1 MPGSSRMA
9 DQLALL
15 RTFCEAA
22 VAGSF
27 SEAARVL
34 GVSRAAVSAQVAR
47 LERDTGARLLAR
59 TTRRVALTDEGRRY
73 LEGAQRILADLDA
86 LTAETTRRA
95 GQVTG
100 HLTVEM
106 PEFIGTRLVAPR
118 LPRFLEAHPQLT
130 LALVLNEKVDEVAR
144 ADADVLVRFAL
155 PEDRR
160 LRYRRLGA
168 MRLVC
173 AASPAYLRRC
183 PAPSHPRDLPR
194 HRTIDYVYSALG
206 KPFDWELV
214 REPASRLRPGPTAT
228 PARPARPVVV
238 PAQGRLIV
246 NNTDAGLALAL
257 AGHGILHEMDYVAR
271 PLFDSGALQRVLP
284 GWTSPEYALHALW
297 HPGRPVAPRITAFV
311 DFLAETL
318 REAAEPAMRS
328 VTSRPLTSRPV
339 TPRRRREA

>member
-1 MPGSSRMA
+1 MA

-15 RTFCEAA
+15 RTFREAA

-27 SEAARVL
+27 SEAARAL
-34 GVSRAAVSAQVAR
+34 GVSRAAVSAQIAR

-59 TTRRVALTDEGRRY
+59 TTRRVALTDEGRRF

-118 LPRFLEAHPQLT
+118 LPRFLDAHPQLT
-130 LALVLNEKVDEVAR
+130 LALILNEKVDEVAR

-173 AASPAYLRRC
+173 AASPAYLRRFPP
-183 PAPSHPRDLPR
+183 PAHPRDLAR

-214 REPASRLRPGPTAT
+214 REPASRLPQGTTAVR
-228 PARPARPVVV
+228 AARPVVV

-257 AGHGILHEMDYVAR
+257 AGHGITHEMDYVAQ
-271 PLFDSGALQRVLP
+271 PLFESGALQRVLP

-318 REAAEPAMRS
+318 REAAQPAAP
-328 VTSRPLTSRPV
+328 RPL